1 MFEMKPTIGDFRTA
15 RLSHKEWPVQIRN
28 RYHRLKT
35 MRSFLFALLL
45 LLTGLIPLSAR
56 ANITCN
62 NVSGINQVLTAG
74 TISVPANTAPGT
86 IIGTLAPITYTTQ
99 CRFTSGGIQNTSAT
113 GTYTF
118 KTSTALAYGK
128 DVYQTNIPGLGVR
141 YIFNSTFC
149 NANNVVLT
157 NGTAAIACAYSG
169 PLNGPYVPSPMTVT
183 VQLVITGP
191 IHGGISNLTTSPLIS
206 VTQLTNDDPTN
217 WSFGN
222 LYSGSASGT
231 VTQATCSVSQAN
243 TYVPLATA
251 NTRAFAAGT
260 GTVFAPTPFSLTFSC
275 SAGAKVSITLTDNVN
290 PANRSST
297 LQLTADSS
305 AKGVGIQVLNGSG
318 PVSFGADSATPGN
331 TNQWLIGDSPNGQ
344 LQVPLTARYIS
355 TGAVSPGTVKA
366 LATFTMSYQ

>member
-1 MFEMKPTIGDFRTA
+1 MFELNVNAGDFYSE
-15 RLSHKEWPVQIRN
+15 RLSHERELTQIRGQ
-28 RYHRLKT
+28 RQRLKT
-35 MRSFLFALLL
+35 LRSLWLVLLFLLM
-45 LLTGLIPLSAR
+45 GLIPLSAR

-62 NVSGINQVLTAG
+62 NLSGINQVLTAG
-74 TISVPANTAPGT
+74 TVSVPANTAPGT
-86 IIGTLAPITYTTQ
+86 TIGTLAPITYTTQ
-99 CRFTSGGIQNTSAT
+99 CRFLSSGLNNTSAT

-118 KTSTALAYGK
+118 KTSTALAYGT

-149 NANNVVLT
+149 NANNVGLT

-169 PLNGPYVPSPMTVT
+169 PLDGPYMPSSMTVT
-183 VQLVITGP
+183 VQLVVTGP
-191 IHGGISNLTTSPLIS
+191 IHGGISNLTTSPLIV
-206 VTQLTNDDPTN
+206 VTEVTTDNPTI
-217 WSFGN
+217 WPFGN
-222 LYSGSASGT
+222 LYTGSASGA
-231 VTQATCSVSQAN
+231 VTQSTCSVSQAN

-251 NTRAFAAGT
+251 NTKAFAAGA
-260 GTVFAPTPFSLTFSC
+260 GTVFAPTPFSLTFAC
-275 SAGAKVSITLTDNVN
+275 SAGAKVSVTLTDNVN
-290 PANRSST
+290 PANRSNK

-305 AKGVGIQVLNGSG
+305 AKGIEIQVLNGSG

-344 LQVPLTARYIS
+344 LQLPLTARYVS